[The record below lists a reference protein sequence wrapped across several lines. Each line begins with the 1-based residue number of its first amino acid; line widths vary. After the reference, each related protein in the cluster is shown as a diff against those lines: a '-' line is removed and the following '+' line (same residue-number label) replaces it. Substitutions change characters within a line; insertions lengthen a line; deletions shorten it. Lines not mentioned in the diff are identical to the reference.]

1 MDFETFDKITSLM
14 SMYFRNARDTL
25 ELISIITTDP
35 DVRVHNSM
43 SLVINQID
51 QGVHAIEEYMLR
63 RHKEAEHAKQEEVGS
78 NHRSC

>member
-14 SMYFRNARDTL
+14 SMYFGNARDTL

-51 QGVHAIEEYMLR
+51 QGMHAIEEYMLQK
-63 RHKEAEHAKQEEVGS
+63 HEEAEHAKQKEAGS
-78 NHRSC
+78 DH